1 MAIEPIELGVPS
13 CHCAVM
19 AIHGGTVIRDYQA
32 AHPRGLQVEVG
43 DALVVRRRDVDFPG
57 WIWCVDEAAGGAAG
71 WVPEARVDRSGQRA
85 VMRSA
90 YDGAE
95 LTVGVGERLTV
106 LDDESGWLWCRNE
119 GGEHGWVPQSH
130 VAVDRKRLTEE
141 FTKSSVDLDEI
152 LREHKEVE
160 EALRESEAKYRA
172 LVDNSLQGLL
182 IAAEAPPR
190 LLFVNPA
197 LERFLARD
205 ADTLLDMSPRELSEL
220 FHPADAERV
229 LEDYRALLSG
239 LAAPQYTTFRVRRP
253 DGELRWIEAF
263 VSPIRVEGAPAV
275 QAAMVDITRRKRVE
289 QERERLIE
297 KLNRAL
303 DEIGA
308 LRGIIPICASC
319 KKVRKDDGY
328 WMQVETYIAQ
338 HSSAEFSHGLCPDC
352 LAELYPDTNANASAN
367 VPATRGEA
375 PSEATDE
382 TASSDG
388 VAAGQGDGSAGAET
402 APCDEGVAG
411 QGDGSAGAETA
422 PCDEGVAE
430 QGEGDAE
437 PGAVSA
443 ESAARSRPS
452 RDE

>member
-1 MAIEPIELGVPS
+1 
-13 CHCAVM
+13 M
-19 AIHGGTVIRDYQA
+19 AIHGGTVIRAYQA
-32 AHPRGLQVEVG
+32 AHPRGLRLEVG
-43 DALVVRRRDVDFPG
+43 DELVVRRRDVDFSG
-57 WIWCVDEAAGGAAG
+57 WIWCADEAAGGAEG

-85 VMRSA
+85 VVRAA

-95 LTVGVGERLTV
+95 LTVRAGERLTV

-152 LREHKEVE
+152 LREHKQVE

-205 ADTLLDMSPRELSEL
+205 ADDLLAMSPRELSEL

-239 LAAPQYTTFRVRRP
+239 LAAPQHTTFRVRRP

-263 VSPIRVEGAPAV
+263 VSPIRVDGAPAV

-289 QERERLIE
+289 DERERLIE

-328 WMQVETYIAQ
+328 WTQVETYVAQ

-352 LAELYPDTNANASAN
+352 LAELYPDASANASVNGGGNDSTSSDAN
-367 VPATRGEA
+367 VSANGGADGDATSGEVAEEVVSPDGAAAGPGEA
-375 PSEATDE
+375 
-382 TASSDG
+382 
-388 VAAGQGDGSAGAET
+388 
-402 APCDEGVAG
+402 
-411 QGDGSAGAETA
+411 
-422 PCDEGVAE
+422 
-430 QGEGDAE
+430 DAE
-437 PGAVSA
+437 PEAVSSD
-443 ESAARSRPS
+443 SAARSRS
-452 RDE
+452 ERDE